1 MQLLAHLKVADYES
15 WRRTFD
21 DDAETRGNAGLT
33 LLQLWRQVD
42 DPNRVWMLYEV
53 SEPAPFIANALLL
66 GGATALCFLSSSLR
80 AGPPDLPGRDETP
93 SPETPPAS
101 QPGPEG
107 NR

>member
-1 MQLLAHLKVADYES
+1 MRWAFTHVIAGGQLVAWGTLYY
-15 WRRTFD
+15 TF
-21 DDAETRGNAGLT
+21 AVL
-33 LLQLWRQVD
+33 
-42 DPNRVWMLYEV
+42 
-53 SEPAPFIANALLL
+53 APFVANALLL
-66 GGATALCFLSSSLR
+66 AAATGLCFASKRLR